1 MRVCIVSNESS
12 TWGALICSIKR
23 RSAIQI
29 QLFSDLHSIRFS
41 DFDLVVYAGFLP
53 ATVVREF
60 QVPAECKRH
69 DIPNSVEYQF
79 VRALPYEES
88 TDLNYW
94 EYIRLPVDS
103 QDKSYCI
110 RAAAVTQQP
119 FQEQIESLQQ
129 LGIKIDQFY
138 LTPLFFSE
146 QYFPNANKYAP
157 PRKQEI
163 INYFA
168 TENILEF
175 HEFIQ
180 ECNLNQL
187 SDPVIQINLF
197 IAKQYLCSVN
207 GKSDLYMSRNMQQ
220 AYLHPLRCH
229 TLKQINLFLCSILL
243 LVICIMTFKHFSYSY
258 QIYSQLKTQNKT
270 LSQRIRELQ
279 RETLRV
285 NEEVQLLQRY
295 DELNP
300 GHPDL
305 RPVLLEITQK
315 IPSYMWIDSF
325 RFSNG
330 TLELSVKSEKDDIN
344 FYKNLKEASRY
355 KLVNL
360 RKNRATQGKTE
371 YSVTLKV
378 ETL

>member
-1 MRVCIVSNESS
+1 
-12 TWGALICSIKR
+12 
-23 RSAIQI
+23 
-29 QLFSDLHSIRFS
+29 
-41 DFDLVVYAGFLP
+41 
-53 ATVVREF
+53 
-60 QVPAECKRH
+60 
-69 DIPNSVEYQF
+69 
-79 VRALPYEES
+79 
-88 TDLNYW
+88 
-94 EYIRLPVDS
+94 
-103 QDKSYCI
+103 
-110 RAAAVTQQP
+110 
-119 FQEQIESLQQ
+119 
-129 LGIKIDQFY
+129 
-138 LTPLFFSE
+138 
-146 QYFPNANKYAP
+146 
-157 PRKQEI
+157 
-163 INYFA
+163 
-168 TENILEF
+168 
-175 HEFIQ
+175 
-180 ECNLNQL
+180 
-187 SDPVIQINLF
+187 
-197 IAKQYLCSVN
+197 
-207 GKSDLYMSRNMQQ
+207 
-220 AYLHPLRCH
+220 
-229 TLKQINLFLCSILL
+229 
-243 LVICIMTFKHFSYSY
+243 MTFKHFSYSY

-305 RPVLLEITQK
+305 RPVLLEVTQK